1 MLSTSQPRMRMQESP
16 SPNSLAQPL
25 LRDAPP
31 RPVHVG
37 ANLSLRAGR
46 GNGGGA
52 GLRTRRR
59 VRRDPPPTPPLACAW
74 YEVLCATRRRLES
87 VGTPASLV
95 VGGCTWA
102 LLLPVPVGVKKK
114 TSVRTGYPLT
124 LVPCWS
130 TEIYVKLGGTFQNS
144 RLSEHSFLL
153 CFVVCTA
160 VHLETPIGVRGHPVC
175 ARALPARHKSVVRS
189 EASQHTTVSRRD

>member
-1 MLSTSQPRMRMQESP
+1 MGATAAVVARAFPR
-16 SPNSLAQPL
+16 
-25 LRDAPP
+25 
-31 RPVHVG
+31 
-37 ANLSLRAGR
+37 
-46 GNGGGA
+46 
-52 GLRTRRR
+52 
-59 VRRDPPPTPPLACAW
+59 
-74 YEVLCATRRRLES
+74 S
-87 VGTPASLV
+87 VG
-95 VGGCTWA
+95 
-102 LLLPVPVGVKKK
+102 LLPVPVGVKKK
-114 TSVRTGYPLT
+114 TSVT